1 MERKGIIAAGNMLV
15 DHVHQIVQWPERGWL
30 AEITHSERST
40 GGAPLNVL
48 LTLAKMHVGL
58 PLQAVGLIGEDA
70 DGDYILAMLDQYH
83 VNRQRVQRTTFAPT
97 SMSQVMTD
105 PSGQRTFFHSPGANR
120 LLDLPAF
127 DRLDGSMKIFH
138 LGYLLLLDSLDMP
151 DDEFGTR
158 SARLLAQMRDQGY
171 ETSLDLVS
179 RKGDPRYQPLV
190 LPALRHLD
198 YLVIN
203 ELEAGEFSGLEM
215 RDGDDAL
222 NIAHIADAATQ
233 LLAAGVRQR
242 VVIHCPEGAWGEA
255 PGEQG
260 RWIPSW
266 LLEQK
271 DIVGSVGAGDA
282 FCAGFLYGCH
292 ESLPLTESI
301 YLAHACWP
309 PTQLTARKRWP
320 SCRRLF
326 ARALNL
332 TKIAI
337 FHYSSMNFISPNY
350 TLSIWHI
357 RRGQHSART
366 LFRNEIERGQG
377 KNVRS
382 HHHRYFHYQRYLC
395 AFTRQRKTD
404 AFSSAL

>member
-58 PLQAVGLIGEDA
+58 PLQAVGLIGEDG

-127 DRLDGSMKIFH
+127 DRSDGSMKIFH

-158 SARLLAQMRDQGY
+158 SARLLA
-171 ETSLDLVS
+171 
-179 RKGDPRYQPLV
+179 
-190 LPALRHLD
+190 
-198 YLVIN
+198 
-203 ELEAGEFSGLEM
+203 
-215 RDGDDAL
+215 
-222 NIAHIADAATQ
+222 
-233 LLAAGVRQR
+233 AGVRQR

-255 PGEQG
+255 RGEAG

-266 LLEQK
+266 MLEQEE
-271 DIVGSVGAGDA
+271 IIGSVGAGDA

-301 YLAHACWP
+301 YLAHAC
-309 PTQLTARKRWP
+309 
-320 SCRRLF
+320 
-326 ARALNL
+326 ARASLLAAN
-332 TKIAI
+332 AI
-337 FHYSSMNFISPNY
+337 DGAKTLAELQAFIRE
-350 TLSIWHI
+350 SI
-357 RRGQHSART
+357 
-366 LFRNEIERGQG
+366 
-377 KNVRS
+377 
-382 HHHRYFHYQRYLC
+382 
-395 AFTRQRKTD
+395 
-404 AFSSAL
+404 

>member
-1 MERKGIIAAGNMLV
+1 MERRGVIAAGNMLV

-30 AEITHSERST
+30 AEIIHSERAT

-58 PLQAVGLIGEDA
+58 PLQAVGLIGDDS

-105 PSGQRTFFHSPGANR
+105 PSGQRTFFHSPAANR

-127 DRLDGSMKIFH
+127 DRLDPSMKIFH
-138 LGYLLLLDSLDMP
+138 LGYLLLLDSLDLP

-158 SARLLAQMRDQGY
+158 SARLLSQMRDLGY

-190 LPALRHLD
+190 LPALRYVD

-215 RDGDDAL
+215 RDSTNTP
-222 NIAHIADAATQ
+222 NILHIAEAASQ

-242 VVIHCPEGAWGEA
+242 VVIHCPEGAWGQT

-260 RWIPSW
+260 QWVPSRQ
-266 LLEQK
+266 LEP
-271 DIVGSVGAGDA
+271 DEIIGSVGAGDA

-292 ESLPLTESI
+292 EAWSLPESI
-301 YLAHACWP
+301 ALAHAC
-309 PTQLTARKRWP
+309 
-320 SCRRLF
+320 
-326 ARALNL
+326 ARASLLAAN
-332 TKIAI
+332 AI
-337 FHYSSMNFISPNY
+337 DGAKTLVELESS
-350 TLSIWHI
+350 L
-357 RRGQHSART
+357 
-366 LFRNEIERGQG
+366 
-377 KNVRS
+377 
-382 HHHRYFHYQRYLC
+382 
-395 AFTRQRKTD
+395 
-404 AFSSAL
+404 

>member
-30 AEITHSERST
+30 AEIIHSERAT

-58 PLQAVGLIGEDA
+58 PLQAVGLIGEDS
-70 DGDYILAMLDQYH
+70 DGDYIMAMLDQYH

-105 PSGQRTFFHSPGANR
+105 PTGQRTFFHSPAANR

-127 DRLDGSMKIFH
+127 DRLDSSMKIFH

-151 DDEFGTR
+151 DEEFGTR
-158 SARLLAQMRDQGY
+158 SARLLAQMREQGY

-190 LPALRHLD
+190 LPALRYVD

-203 ELEAGEFSGLEM
+203 ELEAGEFSGLDM
-215 RDGDDAL
+215 RNGDDAPD
-222 NIAHIADAATQ
+222 IDHIALAASQ
-233 LLAAGVRQR
+233 LLAAGVKQR

-255 PGEQG
+255 PGEPGQ
-260 RWIPSW
+260 WIASKQ
-266 LLEQK
+266 LEQEE
-271 DIVGSVGAGDA
+271 IIGSVGAGDA

-292 ESLPLTESI
+292 EAWPLTDSI
-301 YLAHACWP
+301 QLAHAC
-309 PTQLTARKRWP
+309 
-320 SCRRLF
+320 
-326 ARALNL
+326 ARASLLAAN
-332 TKIAI
+332 AI
-337 FHYSSMNFISPNY
+337 DGAK
-350 TLSIWHI
+350 TLEELK
-357 RRGQHSART
+357 T
-366 LFRNEIERGQG
+366 LIHDN
-377 KNVRS
+377 
-382 HHHRYFHYQRYLC
+382 
-395 AFTRQRKTD
+395 A
-404 AFSSAL
+404 

>member
-1 MERKGIIAAGNMLV
+1 MERRGVIAAGNMLV

-30 AEITHSERST
+30 AEIIHSERAT

-58 PLQAVGLIGEDA
+58 PLQAVGLIGDDS

-105 PSGQRTFFHSPGANR
+105 PSGQRTFFHSPAANR

-127 DRLDGSMKIFH
+127 DRLDPSMKIFH
-138 LGYLLLLDSLDMP
+138 LGYLLLLDSLDLP

-158 SARLLAQMRDQGY
+158 SARLLSQMRDLGY

-190 LPALRHLD
+190 LPALRYVD

-215 RDGDDAL
+215 RDSSNTP
-222 NIAHIADAATQ
+222 NILHIAEAASQ

-260 RWIPSW
+260 QWVPSRQ
-266 LLEQK
+266 LEP
-271 DIVGSVGAGDA
+271 DEIIGSVGAGDA

-292 ESLPLTESI
+292 EAWSLPDSI
-301 YLAHACWP
+301 ALAHAC
-309 PTQLTARKRWP
+309 
-320 SCRRLF
+320 
-326 ARALNL
+326 ARASLLAAN
-332 TKIAI
+332 AI
-337 FHYSSMNFISPNY
+337 DGAK
-350 TLSIWHI
+350 TLVELES
-357 RRGQHSART
+357 T
-366 LFRNEIERGQG
+366 L
-377 KNVRS
+377 
-382 HHHRYFHYQRYLC
+382 
-395 AFTRQRKTD
+395 
-404 AFSSAL
+404 

>member
-1 MERKGIIAAGNMLV
+1 MERRGVIAAGNMLV

-30 AEITHSERST
+30 AEIIHSERAT

-58 PLQAVGLIGEDA
+58 PLQAVGLIGDDS

-105 PSGQRTFFHSPGANR
+105 PSGQRTFFHSPAANR

-127 DRLDGSMKIFH
+127 DRLDPSMKIFH
-138 LGYLLLLDSLDMP
+138 LGYLLLLDSLDLP

-158 SARLLAQMRDQGY
+158 SARLLSQMRDLGY

-190 LPALRHLD
+190 LPALRFVD

-215 RDGDDAL
+215 RDSSDTP
-222 NIAHIADAATQ
+222 NILHIAEAASQ

-260 RWIPSW
+260 QWVPSRQ
-266 LLEQK
+266 LEK
-271 DIVGSVGAGDA
+271 DEIIGSVGAGDA

-292 ESLPLTESI
+292 EAWSLPESI
-301 YLAHACWP
+301 ALAHAC
-309 PTQLTARKRWP
+309 
-320 SCRRLF
+320 
-326 ARALNL
+326 ARASLLAAN
-332 TKIAI
+332 AI
-337 FHYSSMNFISPNY
+337 DGAK
-350 TLSIWHI
+350 TLVELE
-357 RRGQHSART
+357 AC
-366 LFRNEIERGQG
+366 L
-377 KNVRS
+377 
-382 HHHRYFHYQRYLC
+382 
-395 AFTRQRKTD
+395 
-404 AFSSAL
+404 

>member
-1 MERKGIIAAGNMLV
+1 MERRGVIAAGNMLV

-30 AEITHSERST
+30 AEIIHSERAT

-58 PLQAVGLIGEDA
+58 PLQAVGLIGDDS

-105 PSGQRTFFHSPGANR
+105 PSGQRTFFHSPAANR

-127 DRLDGSMKIFH
+127 DRLDPSMKIFH
-138 LGYLLLLDSLDMP
+138 LGYLLLLDSLDLP

-158 SARLLAQMRDQGY
+158 SARLLSQMRDLGY

-190 LPALRHLD
+190 LPALRYVD

-215 RDGDDAL
+215 RDSSNTP
-222 NIAHIADAATQ
+222 NILHIAEAASQ

-260 RWIPSW
+260 QWVPSRQ
-266 LLEQK
+266 LEP
-271 DIVGSVGAGDA
+271 DEIIGSVGAGDA

-292 ESLPLTESI
+292 EAWSLPDSI
-301 YLAHACWP
+301 ALAHAC
-309 PTQLTARKRWP
+309 
-320 SCRRLF
+320 
-326 ARALNL
+326 ARASLLAAN
-332 TKIAI
+332 AI
-337 FHYSSMNFISPNY
+337 DGAKTLVELESS
-350 TLSIWHI
+350 L
-357 RRGQHSART
+357 
-366 LFRNEIERGQG
+366 
-377 KNVRS
+377 
-382 HHHRYFHYQRYLC
+382 
-395 AFTRQRKTD
+395 
-404 AFSSAL
+404 

>member
-30 AEITHSERST
+30 AEIIHSERAT

-58 PLQAVGLIGEDA
+58 PLQAVGLIGEDS
-70 DGDYILAMLDQYH
+70 DGDYIMAMLDQYH

-105 PSGQRTFFHSPGANR
+105 PTGQRTFFHSPAANR

-127 DRLDGSMKIFH
+127 DRLDASMKIFH
-138 LGYLLLLDSLDMP
+138 LGYLLLLDSLDLP

-158 SARLLAQMRDQGY
+158 SARLLAQMREQGY

-190 LPALRHLD
+190 LPALRYVD

-203 ELEAGEFSGLEM
+203 ELEAGEFSGLDM
-215 RDGDDAL
+215 RNGDDAPD
-222 NIAHIADAATQ
+222 IDHIALAASQ
-233 LLAAGVRQR
+233 LLAAGVKQR

-255 PGEQG
+255 PGESGQ
-260 RWIPSW
+260 WIASKQ
-266 LLEQK
+266 LEQEE
-271 DIVGSVGAGDA
+271 IIGSVGAGDA

-292 ESLPLTESI
+292 EAWPLTDSI
-301 YLAHACWP
+301 QLAHAC
-309 PTQLTARKRWP
+309 
-320 SCRRLF
+320 
-326 ARALNL
+326 ARASLLAAN
-332 TKIAI
+332 AI
-337 FHYSSMNFISPNY
+337 DGAK
-350 TLSIWHI
+350 TLEELK
-357 RRGQHSART
+357 T
-366 LFRNEIERGQG
+366 LIHDN
-377 KNVRS
+377 
-382 HHHRYFHYQRYLC
+382 
-395 AFTRQRKTD
+395 A
-404 AFSSAL
+404 